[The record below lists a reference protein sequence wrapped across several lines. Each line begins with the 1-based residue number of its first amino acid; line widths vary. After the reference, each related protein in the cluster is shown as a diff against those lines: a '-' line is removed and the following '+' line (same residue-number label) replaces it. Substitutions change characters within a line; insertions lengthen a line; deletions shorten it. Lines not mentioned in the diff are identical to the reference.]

1 MKVDEV
7 TDFLIREGVR
17 PRFFAIN
24 TVVAD
29 DAVVLYQEGPARW
42 VVFYAE
48 RGERIGEKVYD
59 SEDAACRALIKEA
72 RFLEQDMREYESR
85 PHRPHPVTP
94 KPEPVKKDPDF
105 IVDSTGSITPA
116 R

>member
-7 TDFLIREGVR
+7 ADFLIREGVR

-42 VVFYAE
+42 VVFYTE
-48 RGERIGEKVYD
+48 RGVRSSERVYD
-59 SEDAACRALIKEA
+59 SEDAACQALIKKALNMEKW
-72 RFLEQDMREYESR
+72 MREHESR
-85 PHRPHPVTP
+85 PRRPYPVTP
-94 KPEPVKKDPDF
+94 KPKPVKKDPDF

>member
-7 TDFLIREGVR
+7 ADFLIREGVR

-42 VVFYAE
+42 VVFYTE
-48 RGERIGEKVYD
+48 RGVRSSLYFI
-59 SEDAACRALIKEA
+59 
-72 RFLEQDMREYESR
+72 FLNELPLLYQSKQKMTIPSHYPLNGPD
-85 PHRPHPVTP
+85 TLP
-94 KPEPVKKDPDF
+94 K
-105 IVDSTGSITPA
+105 
-116 R
+116 

>member
-7 TDFLIREGVR
+7 ADFLIREGVR

-42 VVFYAE
+42 VVFYTE
-48 RGERIGEKVYD
+48 RGVRSSERVYD
-59 SEDAACRALIKEA
+59 SEDAACQALIKKALNMEKW
-72 RFLEQDMREYESR
+72 MRERESR

-94 KPEPVKKDPDF
+94 KPKPVKKDPDF

>member
-24 TVVAD
+24 TVAAD
-29 DAVVLYQEGPARW
+29 YAAVLYQEGPARW

-59 SEDAACRALIKEA
+59 SEDAACQALIKEA

-94 KPEPVKKDPDF
+94 KPEPVKKGPDF

>member
-7 TDFLIREGVR
+7 ADFLVKEGVR

-48 RGERIGEKVYD
+48 RGDRIGEKVYD
-59 SEDAACRALIKEA
+59 SEDAACQALIKKALNMEKW
-72 RFLEQDMREYESR
+72 MREHESR
-85 PHRPHPVTP
+85 PRRPHPVTP
-94 KPEPVKKDPDF
+94 KRKSVKEGPDF
-105 IVDSTGSITPA
+105 IVDSTGTITPT

>member
-7 TDFLIREGVR
+7 ADFLIKEGVR

-42 VVFYAE
+42 VVFYTE
-48 RGERIGEKVYD
+48 RGVRSSERVYD
-59 SEDAACRALIKEA
+59 SEDAACQALIKKALNME
-72 RFLEQDMREYESR
+72 
-85 PHRPHPVTP
+85 HPVTP

>member
-7 TDFLIREGVR
+7 ADFLIKEGVR

-42 VVFYAE
+42 VVF
-48 RGERIGEKVYD
+48 
-59 SEDAACRALIKEA
+59 
-72 RFLEQDMREYESR
+72 
-85 PHRPHPVTP
+85 
-94 KPEPVKKDPDF
+94 
-105 IVDSTGSITPA
+105 
-116 R
+116 

>member
-7 TDFLIREGVR
+7 ADFFIKEGVR

-48 RGERIGEKVYD
+48 RGDRIGEKVYD
-59 SEDAACRALIKEA
+59 SEDTACQALIKEA

-85 PHRPHPVTP
+85 PRRPHPIEDRKSV
-94 KPEPVKKDPDF
+94 V
-105 IVDSTGSITPA
+105 
-116 R
+116 

>member
-1 MKVDEV
+1 MKMDEV
-7 TDFLIREGVR
+7 ADFLVKEGVR

-48 RGERIGEKVYD
+48 RGDRIGEKVYD
-59 SEDAACRALIKEA
+59 SEDAACQALIKEA
-72 RFLEQDMREYESR
+72 RFLEQDTREYESR
-85 PHRPHPVTP
+85 PRRPHPVTP
-94 KPEPVKKDPDF
+94 KQKPVKEGPDF
-105 IVDSTGSITPA
+105 IVDSTGTITPT